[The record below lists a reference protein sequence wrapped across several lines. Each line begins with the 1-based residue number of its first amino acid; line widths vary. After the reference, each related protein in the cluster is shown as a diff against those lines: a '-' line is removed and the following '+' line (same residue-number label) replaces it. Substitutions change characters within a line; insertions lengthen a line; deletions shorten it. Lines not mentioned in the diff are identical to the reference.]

1 VERRLHRHRIRDSTL
16 TEAAGAE
23 SVQLIEEPTMTIAVT
38 VDIPGGTEQQY
49 EQQYEHVADAG
60 IPGQRLANAV
70 KGAC

>member
-1 VERRLHRHRIRDSTL
+1 
-16 TEAAGAE
+16 
-23 SVQLIEEPTMTIAVT
+23 MTIAVT

>member
-1 VERRLHRHRIRDSTL
+1 
-16 TEAAGAE
+16 
-23 SVQLIEEPTMTIAVT
+23 MTIAVT
-38 VDIPGGTEQQY
+38 VDIPSGT